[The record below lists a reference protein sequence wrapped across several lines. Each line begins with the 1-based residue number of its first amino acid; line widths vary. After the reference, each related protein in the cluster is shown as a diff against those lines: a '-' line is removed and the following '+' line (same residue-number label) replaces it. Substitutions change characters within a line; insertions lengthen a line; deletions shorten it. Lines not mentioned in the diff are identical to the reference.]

1 MTGHVN
7 FFSPIRF
14 FPKVTRAALLALLC
28 LFLALPTFAEQGEPD
43 VSARTISMD
52 FKSVDIHV
60 LIKFVSELT
69 GRNFIVDRRVE
80 GRINAYSP
88 SKLSLE
94 EAYKAFETILL
105 VNNFAIVTTRIDN
118 EYKIVPI
125 AEARRQGLPVKAGR
139 YSAKDAGEELI
150 TQIIPLKNSS
160 APELAKLLVNMTDK
174 NGLVNVYGPTNTL
187 IITAPASNIASI
199 LAVVRE
205 VDKSS
210 YATRME
216 TFPLAYA
223 DATGLAANISKI
235 MTTKIQEME
244 KVGKKALALVQPDKR
259 TNSVV
264 ALGDPASL
272 EIISEMVAAL
282 DIPTPK
288 GKDDIH
294 LVNLENA
301 DAEDVAKILNDLI
314 SRQVDKEGK
323 VTKLSKNIK
332 VVADKATNSLII
344 TARPDE
350 FDTLKGTIG
359 QLDVLRKQVYIEALI
374 MEVSSDASFSFGV
387 NWAAGGSGGDTS
399 GFVSSNTGGGSITL
413 PSDADSGTIGFP
425 TGGTIGAILNDAIKV
440 GSVSYSIQSIISIAE
455 SNNDYKILATPQ
467 LLTLDNEKASVNVV
481 DNIPFSTQTQT
492 SNVNSDYSSV
502 SLDYKDVGVKLE
514 MTPHIGEQGT
524 LRLEVKQEVSRVV
537 ESLVKL
543 SDSQNVIAPTTKK
556 REVETVIQMRDN
568 QTAVIA
574 GLLNEDS
581 TKAKSKVPGFG
592 DIPLLGWLFKQKSD
606 TDKTTNLLIFIT
618 PRIIESYDESTSLAR
633 AKRKMMHEVN
643 LGSNGL
649 GVPKMIMADPV
660 RPVFINPRQSGEGKE
675 PVQ

>member
-1 MTGHVN
+1 MLLKAREIL
-7 FFSPIRF
+7 PRL
-14 FPKVTRAALLALLC
+14 FPGAARIVGLLLLC
-28 LFLALPTFAEQGEPD
+28 LLLASPAAAQTEDAPLE
-43 VSARTISMD
+43 RTISMD

-60 LIKFVSELT
+60 LIKFMSELT

-88 SKLSLE
+88 SKVSLE
-94 EAYKAFETILL
+94 EAYEAFETILL
-105 VNNFAIVTTRIDN
+105 VNDFAIVATTVEN

-125 AEARRQGLPVKAGR
+125 SEARRQGIPVQAGR

-150 TQIIPLKNSS
+150 TQIIPLRNSS

-174 NGLVNVYGPTNTL
+174 NGLVSVYTPTNTL
-187 IITAPASNIASI
+187 IVTAPASNIESL

-205 VDKSS
+205 VDRSA
-210 YATRME
+210 YATRTR
-216 TFPLAYA
+216 TFPLAHA
-223 DATGLAANISKI
+223 DAASIAASVSKI

-244 KVGKKALALVQPDKR
+244 KVGKKALALVEADKR
-259 TNSVV
+259 TNSVI

-272 EIISEMVAAL
+272 ELISEMIASL

-323 VTKLSKNIK
+323 VTKLSKDIK

-350 FDTLKGTIG
+350 FAALKGTIA

-399 GFVSSNTGGGSITL
+399 GFISSNTGGGSITL
-413 PSDADSGTIGFP
+413 PSKADSGAIGFP
-425 TGGTIGAILNDAIKV
+425 SGGTIGAIMNNAIKI
-440 GSVSYSIQSIISIAE
+440 GSVSYSIQSIINVAE
-455 SNNDYKILATPQ
+455 TNNDYKILATPQ

-492 SNVNSDYSSV
+492 SNVNKDYASV

-514 MTPHIGEQGT
+514 MTPHIGEKGT
-524 LRLEVKQEVSRVV
+524 LRLEIKQEVSRVV

-556 REVETVIQMRDN
+556 REVETVIQMKDS

-581 TKAKSKVPGFG
+581 TKGRSKVPGLG
-592 DIPLLGWLFKQKSD
+592 DVPLLGWLFKQKSD
-606 TDKTTNLLIFIT
+606 TDKTTNLFIFIT
-618 PRIIESYDESTSLAR
+618 PKIINSYDESSALASM
-633 AKRKMMHEVN
+633 KRKMMHEVE
-643 LGSNGL
+643 LGSNGMGL
-649 GVPKMIMADPV
+649 PKMIMADPV
-660 RPVFINPRQSGEGKE
+660 RPVFIGLAQDGQERDLQ
-675 PVQ
+675 Q